1 MAKTKVYQKPNIQR
15 EEGEDFFS
23 GQFSISLWVNFV
35 SKASK
40 VVALATTPNWGEVV
54 EVMVLDPKLL

>member
-23 GQFSISLWVNFV
+23 GQFSISLEWI
-35 SKASK
+35 
-40 VVALATTPNWGEVV
+40 
-54 EVMVLDPKLL
+54 